1 MTVRTYFHN
10 VGIAVDQLV
19 NAGLGGYPDE
29 TMSSRTWRLSLRY
42 TLQGKKRYWYAGALR
57 RLIDLIFR
65 PCGANHCQKAYEAEL
80 TRKHCPSTINELEQ
94 TKDAS
99 KQ

>member
-1 MTVRTYFHN
+1 MRAYLHN

-19 NAGLGGYPDE
+19 NAGLCGYPDE

-42 TLQGKKRYWYAGALR
+42 TLQGKKRYWYAEALR

-94 TKDAS
+94 TTNAS